1 MAEAHSA
8 VAFSFSITHR
18 GVNLNYNRE
27 LLEIVWRS
35 GLRSW
40 KKRILRFNNN
50 VRNGFY
56 PQTASSLWVILA
68 LLTGIQTASHV
79 DPSFGAIPV
88 IAHFVGVPSRS
99 GTFRRSV
106 ATLIY
111 GGCVWIVCSGL
122 RKYALKIL
130 FQYKGWMDEKRGE
143 RVSLITQLW
152 SAGVKL
158 LSGSSPRL
166 FSYQGCLPKLPVP
179 RVEHTMERYLASV
192 EPLVSQQEYDR
203 LEKLAEEFKNTIA
216 PKLQRY
222 LYLKSWWASNYVSDW
237 WEEFVYLKGRGPLMT
252 YSNFYC
258 LDPLLASV
266 TTNQAARAGN
276 LTHAAL
282 IFRRAIDV
290 QLLQPIMLAGIVPL
304 CSHQYER
311 MFNTTRVP
319 GFETDKLEH
328 LVDSEHICVM
338 HRGRFFK
345 VLTHHHAR
353 LLTPGELQVQFER
366 ILQDTGETEGEQC
379 LGALTA
385 GDRRTWAEVRANCFR
400 LGLNR
405 LSLDLIETAA
415 FIVVLDD
422 ESYGFDPNDP
432 SKLNTYA
439 KSLLHGKGYDRWF
452 DKSFNI
458 IIGAN
463 GKAGFNAE
471 HSWADAPVMGH
482 LWETVSH
489 HDRCV
494 LRYDE
499 NGNAFDYLQTAKTP
513 GIPPPYRIR
522 FNISSACSN
531 QIKLS
536 VTKAT
541 SLLEDLDLHLT
552 RFQVYGKAFIKRQ
565 NLSPDAYLQMAIQL
579 AYFRDMGKFSLT
591 YEAAMTRLFREGR
604 TETVRPVNR
613 WSCEFVRS
621 MEDPDLCN
629 DEKREKLR
637 TACDEHVKAIQRAMK
652 GEGIDRHLF
661 CLYLTSKYL
670 ELESPFLR
678 EVLAEPWRLSTS
690 QTSCNQS
697 GYWDFDL
704 QPEFISAGGGF
715 GPVATDGY
723 GVSYMLVGGSDFF
736 FHVSSRRC
744 SPYTNSLRMAER
756 IRKALLDIQDVF
768 N

>member
-18 GVNLNYNRE
+18 GVNINYNRE
-27 LLEIVWRS
+27 LLAIVWRS
-35 GLRSW
+35 GVRSW
-40 KKRILRFNNN
+40 KKRFFRFANN

-68 LLTGIQTASHV
+68 ILTGIQTTSQM

-88 IAHFVGVPSRS
+88 IAKFVGVPSRS

-111 GGCVWIVCSGL
+111 GSCVWLVCSGL
-122 RKYALKIL
+122 RKYALKTL
-130 FQYKGWMDEKRGE
+130 FSYKGWMIEARGAQ
-143 RVSLITQLW
+143 VSLATRLW
-152 SAGVKL
+152 TIGVKL

-179 RVEHTMERYLASV
+179 RVQDTMARYLASV
-192 EPLVSQQEYDR
+192 EPLVTVEEYQR
-203 LEKLAEEFKNTIA
+203 LEKLAEEFKNTVA

-237 WEEFVYLKGRGPLMT
+237 WEEFVYLRGRGPLMT

-266 TTNQAARAGN
+266 TKNQAARAAN

-290 QLLQPIMLAGIVPL
+290 QLLQPIMMNGLVPL

-311 MFNTTRVP
+311 MFNTTRIP
-319 GFETDKLEH
+319 GFETDRLQH
-328 LVDSEHICVM
+328 LVDSTHICVM
-338 HRGRFFK
+338 HRGRFYK
-345 VLTHHHAR
+345 VLTHHNAK
-353 LLTPGELQVQFER
+353 LLSSAELQIQFER
-366 ILQDTGETEGEQC
+366 ILCDPSEAEDEKY
-379 LGALTA
+379 LASLTA
-385 GDRRTWAEVRANCFR
+385 GERRIWAETRANCFR
-400 LGLNR
+400 SGLNR
-405 LSLDLIETAA
+405 VSLDAIESSA
-415 FIVVLDD
+415 FVVALD
-422 ESYGFDPNDP
+422 EEEYEYDP
-432 SKLNTYA
+432 SEPEKLNRYA
-439 KSLLHGKGYDRWF
+439 KSLLHGNGYNRWF
-452 DKSFNI
+452 DKSFNLI
-458 IIGAN
+458 VGAN
-463 GKAGFNAE
+463 GKGGFNAE

-482 LWETVSH
+482 LWETVMHS
-489 HDRCV
+489 DRC
-494 LRYDE
+494 LLKYDDE
-499 NGNAFDYLQTAKTP
+499 GNTMNYVVTAKKTTVA
-513 GIPPPYRIR
+513 PPERLR
-522 FNISSACSN
+522 FHITSACVN
-531 QIKLS
+531 QMQLS
-536 VTKAT
+536 VTKAK
-541 SLLEDLDLHLT
+541 SLLEDLDLYLV
-552 RFQVYGKAFIKRQ
+552 RFQDYGKTFIKQQ

-579 AYFRDMGKFSLT
+579 AHFRDKGKFCLT

-613 WSCEFVRS
+613 WSCDFVRC
-621 MEDPDLCN
+621 MNNRNVCN
-629 DEKREKLR
+629 EEKRAILR
-637 TACDEHVKAIQRAMK
+637 VACEEHVRAYQRAMR

-678 EVLAEPWRLSTS
+678 EVLAESWRLSTS

-697 GYWDFDL
+697 GYWNFDS
-704 QPEFISAGGGF
+704 QPEFITAGGGF
-715 GPVATDGY
+715 GPVAKDGY
-723 GVSYMLVGGSDFF
+723 GVSYMLVGGGDFF

-744 SPYTNSLRMAER
+744 SPDTNSCIGAS
-756 IRKALLDIQDVF
+756 LLTWAH
-768 N
+768 